1 MVVPILKR
9 IGIGVG
15 AATLLVVAVG
25 LFIPRTWSVS
35 RAVAIDAEQARVH
48 ELCSDLQ
55 QWPAWA
61 PWLQA
66 DPELEVTLGAV
77 TSGVGTHQ
85 AWQGKGGA
93 GELTFTR
100 SDPAWGVGYD
110 LAFIDQGT
118 HAACTMV
125 YGPVPGGGTEVTW
138 TMSGNH
144 GWNVMD
150 RYLGLWMGPLQGPML
165 EDGLE
170 RLKLVAEDRAPGVDE

>member
-1 MVVPILKR
+1 MVLPILKR

-25 LFIPRTWSVS
+25 LFLPRTWSVS
-35 RAVAIDAEQARVH
+35 RDEVIQVEPARVH
-48 ELCSDLQ
+48 ELCNDLQ
-55 QWPAWA
+55 QWPAWT

-66 DPELEVTLGAV
+66 DPELQITLGPV
-77 TSGVGTHQ
+77 TSGAGAHQ
-85 AWQGKGGA
+85 SWQGKDGA

-100 SDPAWGVGYD
+100 SDPAWGVAYD
-110 LAFIDQGT
+110 IAFVDRGT
-118 HAACTMV
+118 RAACTMV
-125 YGPVPGGGTEVTW
+125 YGPGPVGGTSITW
-138 TMSGNH
+138 TMSGDH

-150 RYLGLWMGPLQGPML
+150 RYLGLLMDPLLGPMF